1 MKRYPEA
8 EAVYREAIRLDP
20 SLAIAHNN
28 LSRALV
34 KLGRHRE
41 AEAAAREAARLNPQF
56 RANAVVTK
64 VNRWI
69 TPEGRT

>member
-1 MKRYPEA
+1 VHNNLGIVLVESKRLSEA
-8 EAVYREAIRLDP
+8 EAAF
-20 SLAIAHNN
+20 
-28 LSRALV
+28 
-34 KLGRHRE
+34 RE